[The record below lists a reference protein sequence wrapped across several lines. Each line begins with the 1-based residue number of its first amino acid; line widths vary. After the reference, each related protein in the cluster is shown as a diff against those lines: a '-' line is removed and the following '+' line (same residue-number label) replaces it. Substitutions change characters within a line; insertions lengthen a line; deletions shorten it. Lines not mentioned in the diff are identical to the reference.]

1 MNIIES
7 LQWRSAI
14 KQFDPSKK
22 VSQED
27 LEQLIEAANLT
38 ATSGGFQPFKLIVVS
53 EGELKSQI
61 ANHAFGQPQVKDA
74 SHVLIFAVETNVTE
88 DIIDTYIERAA
99 EVRNLKKEDFEGYAN
114 SMKMYLSSMDADT
127 KYAWAKNQSYIA
139 LGTVITAAAEMR
151 IDTCPME
158 GFEPLKYQEILGLDS
173 KNLMPVSILPIGYR
187 SENDAHSKEAKVRKT
202 RENFVLELN

>member
-7 LQWRSAI
+7 LKWRSAI

-22 VSQED
+22 VNQAD

-38 ATSGGFQPFKLIVVS
+38 ATSGGFQPFKLVVIS
-53 EGELKSQI
+53 QGELKDQL
-61 ANHAFGQPQVKDA
+61 ANHTYGQPQVKDA
-74 SHVLIFAVETNVTE
+74 SHVLVFAVETNITE
-88 DIIDTYIERAA
+88 DIVETYIERAA

-127 KYAWAKNQSYIA
+127 RYAWAKNQSYIA
-139 LGTVITAAAEMR
+139 LGTVITAAADMR

-158 GFEPLKYQEILGLDS
+158 GFEPLKYQEILDLGS

-187 SENDAHSKEAKVRKT
+187 SENDVHSKEAKVRKT

>member
-1 MNIIES
+1 MNILES

-27 LEQLIEAANLT
+27 LNHLIESANLA

-53 EGELKSQI
+53 EGELKNQL
-61 ANHAFGQPQVKDA
+61 ANHAYGQPQVKDA
-74 SHVLIFAVETNVTE
+74 SHVLVFADQTQV
-88 DIIDTYIERAA
+88 DDRIIQDYIDRAS
-99 EVRNLKKEDFEGYAN
+99 EVRNVGKETFEGYAN
-114 SMKMYLSSMDADT
+114 AMKMYMSSMDSET
-127 KYAWAKNQSYIA
+127 RYAWSKNQSYIA
-139 LGTVITAAAEMR
+139 LGTVLTAAADMR

-158 GFEPLKYQEILGLDS
+158 GFEPLKYQELLGLES

-187 SENDAHSKEAKVRKT
+187 SENDVHSKEAKVRKT
-202 RENFVLELN
+202 RENFVIELN